1 MKQLFLSIALA
12 MTGVS
17 YAQWNTDYYVDDF
30 GDKTNE
36 TFYYFDVVGV
46 FTNSATTNSDCGF
59 FVKHD
64 DNEESYTISIY
75 PYNRTSR
82 ESWTISTF
90 QDIKLKK
97 PSGDVET
104 LSGFCYKKGQVLFSE
119 EDYPIFKDAISQSG
133 EYTFLLNYNGKYSE
147 SSYKFNFTID

>member
-17 YAQWNTDYYVDDF
+17 YAQWNTEYYVDEF
-30 GDKTNE
+30 GEKTNE
-36 TFYYFDVVGV
+36 TFYYFDAVGV
-46 FTNSATTNSDCGF
+46 FSNSATTNSDCGF
-59 FVKHD
+59 FVKRD
-64 DNEESYTISIY
+64 DDEGSYTISIY
-75 PYNRTSR
+75 PYNRDSR
-82 ESWTISTF
+82 ESWTSSTF

-119 EDYPIFKDAISQSG
+119 EDYPILKDAISQSG
-133 EYTFLLNYNGKYSE
+133 EYTFLLKYDGKYSE

>member
-1 MKQLFLSIALA
+1 MKQLFFSIALA

-17 YAQWNTDYYVDDF
+17 YAQWNTEYYVDDF

-36 TFYYFDVVGV
+36 TFEYFDVVGV

-64 DNEESYTISIY
+64 GQTKSYTISIY
-75 PYNRTSR
+75 PYNRKSK
-82 ESWTISTF
+82 ESWISSTF
-90 QDIKLKK
+90 QEIKLKQ
-97 PSGDVET
+97 PSGDVAV
-104 LSGFCYKKGQVLFSE
+104 LSGFCYKKGQILFSE

-133 EYTFLLNYNGKYSE
+133 DYTFLLNYEGKYTE
-147 SSYKFNFTID
+147 SRYKFNFTID

>member
-17 YAQWNTDYYVDDF
+17 YAQWNTEYYVDEF
-30 GDKTNE
+30 GEKTNE
-36 TFYYFDVVGV
+36 TFEYFDVVGV

-64 DNEESYTISIY
+64 GNEGSYTISIY
-75 PYNRTSR
+75 PYNRDSR
-82 ESWTISTF
+82 ESWTSNTF

-133 EYTFLLNYNGKYSE
+133 DYTFLLKYNGKYSE
-147 SSYKFNFTID
+147 SSYKFKFTID

>member
-1 MKQLFLSIALA
+1 MKQLILFASMMLTFTTL
-12 MTGVS
+12 
-17 YAQWNTDYYVDDF
+17 AQWETEHYVDDF
-30 GDKTNE
+30 GDETQE

-46 FTNSATTNSDCGF
+46 FSNSATTNSDCGF

-64 DNEESYTISIY
+64 DNEGSYTISIY
-75 PYNRTSR
+75 PYNRDSR
-82 ESWTISTF
+82 ESWTSSTF

-97 PSGDVET
+97 CSGDVEA

-119 EDYPIFKDAISQSG
+119 EDYPIFKEAISQSG
-133 EYTFLLNYNGKYSE
+133 DYTFLLKYDGNYSE

>member
-17 YAQWNTDYYVDDF
+17 YAQWNTEYYVDEF
-30 GDKTNE
+30 GEKTNE
-36 TFYYFDVVGV
+36 TFYYFDAVGV
-46 FTNSATTNSDCGF
+46 FSNSATTNSDCGF
-59 FVKHD
+59 FVKRD
-64 DNEESYTISIY
+64 DDEGSYTISIY
-75 PYNRTSR
+75 PYNRDSR
-82 ESWTISTF
+82 ESWTSSTF

-133 EYTFLLNYNGKYSE
+133 DYTFLLKYNGKYSE

>member
-17 YAQWNTDYYVDDF
+17 YAQWNTEYYVDEF
-30 GDKTNE
+30 GEKTNE

-46 FTNSATTNSDCGF
+46 FSNSATTNSDCGF
-59 FVKHD
+59 FVKRD
-64 DNEESYTISIY
+64 DNEGSYTISIY
-75 PYNRTSR
+75 PYNRDSR
-82 ESWTISTF
+82 ESWTSSTF

-119 EDYPIFKDAISQSG
+119 EDYPIFKEAISQSG
-133 EYTFLLNYNGKYSE
+133 DYTFLLKYDGNYSE

>member
-17 YAQWNTDYYVDDF
+17 YAQWNTEYYVDDF

-36 TFYYFDVVGV
+36 TFEYFDVVGV

-64 DNEESYTISIY
+64 GQTKSYTISIY
-75 PYNRTSR
+75 PYNRKSK
-82 ESWTISTF
+82 ESWISSTF
-90 QDIKLKK
+90 QEIKLKQ
-97 PSGDVET
+97 
-104 LSGFCYKKGQVLFSE
+104 LSE

-133 EYTFLLNYNGKYSE
+133 DYTFLLNYEGKYTE
-147 SSYKFNFTID
+147 SRYKFNFTID